1 MPYDF
6 SMKLTSALKRAA
18 LVATL
23 ALSLGIALPTA
34 SNAEPGRTW
43 EIEIDALTYSDQN
56 PTNLEEI
63 EWSGP
68 FEVNLNVYQI
78 NGVSPGDTF
87 IFNISNV
94 SNSND
99 RDLFEIVGYFR
110 NNTGFSVTFWKNGE
124 EVSFDTGNWAG
135 DPGYSLDDNADLDS
149 YKLQVTIGEDPEL
162 QGFDSIY
169 APILGLV
176 GFPSDG
182 NGQYYLWEL
191 LATGQWSDS
200 SGGGSAAPLTYG
212 NPNSYADPT
221 GELRSLINQIKSLSG
236 SLIGWK

>member
-1 MPYDF
+1 MTI
-6 SMKLTSALKRAA
+6 TSAHKRVV
-18 LVATL
+18 LVAMI

-43 EIEIDALTYSDQN
+43 EIDIDALTYSDQN
-56 PTNLEEI
+56 PTDLEEI
-63 EWSGP
+63 EWGAE
-68 FEVNLNVYQI
+68 FEINDNVYHI

-94 SNSND
+94 SNIDNPEF
-99 RDLFEIVGYFR
+99 FEIVGYFR
-110 NNTGFSVTFWKNGE
+110 NNAGFSITFWKNGE
-124 EVSFDTGNWAG
+124 EVSYDTGNWGGETGFA
-135 DPGYSLDDNADLDS
+135 LDDNADLDS

-191 LATGQWSDS
+191 LATGDWLDPVS
-200 SGGGSAAPLTYG
+200 SAPATKPSVYG

-221 GELRSLINQIKSLSG
+221 GELRSLINQIKNLSG
-236 SLIGWK
+236 NLIGWK